1 MKRQLEPTRD
11 NRMTPHEKFERMT
24 TRPVGQLVTKLA
36 VPSIVSMLISGIYNL
51 ADTFFIGQINT
62 QSVAALGIVFSYMV
76 LIQSVAIFFG
86 QGSGNYI
93 SRALGRREVCDA
105 EEMAAVGLISSVLTG
120 VVLAALSFLMMR
132 PIMSLLGS
140 TDTIMPY
147 ACDYFRFILIGTPFI
162 MGTFT
167 LNNQMRHQGNAL
179 LSMIGI
185 VSGAVLNIILDPIFI
200 FVFDLGIRGAGMATA
215 ISQAIGFLVI
225 LSMVGKRGTLHITF
239 SHFKPTR
246 RRYHDISAGGLPS
259 LARQGLMSVS
269 AICLNQMASLYGDAA
284 IASFSVVSRIMM
296 LACAAMIGYGQGFQ
310 PVCGFNYGAG
320 LYDRVRRAFWHSC
333 SVSTLYCT
341 VLAILGWVFS
351 EPLVALFRADDPEV
365 IRIGSEVLRYQ
376 CYSFPLVAFITL
388 ANMYL
393 QNIRKTLP
401 AIIMASA
408 RQGIFF
414 LPALFAGHAFWG
426 FKGVEISQM
435 LADAG
440 AFIFAV
446 PLVLRALKEM
456 ETRPA
461 AR

>member
-1 MKRQLEPTRD
+1 MPKNAQRALKQD
-11 NRMTPHEKFERMT
+11 AKFIRMT
-24 TRPVGQLVTKLA
+24 TRPVGRLVTAMA
-36 VPSIVSMLISGIYNL
+36 VPSIVSMLVTGIYNL

-76 LIQSVAIFFG
+76 LVQSVAIFFG

-93 SRALGRREVCDA
+93 SRALGRREVDDA
-105 EEMAAVGLISSVLTG
+105 EVMAATGLFSSVLTG
-120 VVLAALSFLMMR
+120 LILAALSFAFMR
-132 PIMSLLGS
+132 PILTLLGS
-140 TDTIMPY
+140 TPTILPY
-147 ACDYFRFILIGTPFI
+147 ATDYFSFILLGAPFI

-167 LNNQMRHQGNAL
+167 LNNQMRHQGNAM

-185 VSGAVLNIILDPIFI
+185 VSGAVLNIALDPVFI
-200 FVFDLGIRGAGMATA
+200 FVLGLGIRGAGMATA
-215 ISQAIGFLVI
+215 ISQVIGFCIMLG
-225 LSMVGKRGTLHITF
+225 MTGRHGTLPLRF
-239 SHFKPTR
+239 SCFKPTL
-246 RRYHDISAGGLPS
+246 RRYRDIAAGGLPS

-269 AICLNQMASLYGDAA
+269 AICLNQLASAYGDGA
-284 IASFSVVSRIMM
+284 IAAFSVVSRIAM

-320 LYDRVRRAFWHSC
+320 NYDRVRKAFWHSC
-333 SVSTLYCT
+333 SVSTVYCT
-341 VLAILGWVFS
+341 VLAVLGWLFAT
-351 EPLVALFRADDPEV
+351 PLVTLFRDDPEV

-376 CYSFPLVAFITL
+376 CYSFPLVGFITL

-393 QNIRKTLP
+393 QNIRKTIP

-414 LPALFAGHAFWG
+414 LPALFIGHAVWG
-426 FKGVEISQM
+426 FTGIEISQA

-440 AFIFAV
+440 SFLFAV
-446 PLVLRALKEM
+446 PMVLVALRDM
-456 ETRPA
+456 GRTPA

>member
-1 MKRQLEPTRD
+1 MKRPKTEKGSPA
-11 NRMTPHEKFERMT
+11 MTPHEKYVRMT
-24 TRPVGQLVTKLA
+24 TRPVGKLVTKMA
-36 VPSIVSMLISGIYNL
+36 VPSIVSMLVSGIYNL

-93 SRALGRREVCDA
+93 SRALGRRETADA
-105 EEMAAVGLISSVLTG
+105 EEMAAVGLISSVITG
-120 VVLAALSFLMMR
+120 IILAAASFIAMR
-132 PIMSLLGS
+132 PILALLGS
-140 TDTIMPY
+140 TETILPY
-147 ACDYFRFILIGTPFI
+147 AVDYFSFILIGTPFI

-167 LNNQMRHQGNAL
+167 LNNQMRHQGNAM

-185 VSGAVLNIILDPIFI
+185 VSGAVLNIILDPILI
-200 FVFDLGIRGAGMATA
+200 FGFDMGIRGAGLATA
-215 ISQAIGFLVI
+215 ISQIVGFGVI
-225 LSMVGKRGTLHITF
+225 LSMVGKRGTLHIRF
-239 SHFKPTR
+239 SHFKPSW

-259 LARQGLMSVS
+259 LARQGLMSFS
-269 AICLNQMASLYGDAA
+269 AICLNQIASNYGDSA
-284 IASFSVVSRIMM
+284 IAAFSVVSRITM

-320 LYDRVRRAFWHSC
+320 LYDRVRKAFWHSC
-333 SVSTLYCT
+333 SVSTVYCT
-341 VLAILGWVFS
+341 VLAILGWVFAS
-351 EPLVALFRADDPEV
+351 PLVALFRADDPEV

-376 CYSFPLVAFITL
+376 CYSFPLVAFITM

-393 QNIRKTLP
+393 QNIRKTIP

-414 LPALFAGHAFWG
+414 LPALFAGHAIWG
-426 FKGVEISQM
+426 FLGVEISQM

-440 AFIFAV
+440 SFIFAV
-446 PLVLRALKEM
+446 PFVLHALRNM
-456 ETRPA
+456 ERQPA

>member
-1 MKRQLEPTRD
+1 MPKNAQRALKQD
-11 NRMTPHEKFERMT
+11 AKFIRMT
-24 TRPVGQLVTKLA
+24 TRPVGGLVTAMA
-36 VPSIVSMLISGIYNL
+36 VPSIVSMLVSGIYNL

-93 SRALGRREVCDA
+93 SRALGRREVADA

-120 VVLAALSFLMMR
+120 LVLASLSYIFMR
-132 PIMSLLGS
+132 PILTMLGS
-140 TDTIMPY
+140 TPTILPY
-147 ACDYFRFILIGTPFI
+147 ATDYFGFILLGAPFI

-167 LNNQMRHQGNAL
+167 LNNQMRQQGNAL

-185 VSGAVLNIILDPIFI
+185 VSGAVLNILLDPVFI
-200 FVFDLGIRGAGMATA
+200 FVLGLGIRGAGMATA
-215 ISQAIGFLVI
+215 ISQIVGFGIMLT
-225 LSMVGKRGTLHITF
+225 MTGRHGTLPLRL
-239 SHFKPTR
+239 SCFKPTL
-246 RRYHDISAGGLPS
+246 RRYRDIAAGGLPS

-269 AICLNQMASLYGDAA
+269 AICLNQLASDYGDSA
-284 IASFSVVSRIMM
+284 IAAFSVVNRITM

-320 LYDRVRRAFWHSC
+320 FYDRVRKAFWHSC
-333 SVSTLYCT
+333 SVSTVYCT
-341 VLAILGWVFS
+341 VMAVLGWLFAS
-351 EPLVALFRADDPEV
+351 PLVALFRADDAEV
-365 IRIGSEVLRYQ
+365 IRIGSEVLRFQ
-376 CYSFPLVAFITL
+376 CYSFPLVGFITL

-393 QNIRKTLP
+393 QNIRKTIP

-414 LPALFAGHAFWG
+414 LPALFIGHALWG
-426 FKGVEISQM
+426 FTGIEIAQA

-440 AFIFAV
+440 AFLFAV
-446 PLVLRALKEM
+446 PVVLYTLRM
-456 ETRPA
+456 MDRQPA